1 MTTWV
6 TEAEL
11 DLDGLLRETDDPSC
25 GALAVFAGT
34 VREQNE
40 GRAVTGMTYEAH
52 PVLAARTLAALER
65 EALERFDIARCRIQ
79 HRIGALALGDV
90 SVLVVVRSPHR
101 GAAFEAAQ
109 WAIDTLKERAEV
121 WKHEH
126 YVEGDSAYLDGAS
139 IAAPESEGGGDA

>member
-1 MTTWV
+1 MTQRWV

-11 DLDGLLRETDDPSC
+11 DLNELLAETEDPSC

-40 GRAVTGMTYEAH
+40 GRPVTGMTYEAH
-52 PVLAARTLAALER
+52 PVLAARTLQALET
-65 EALERFDIARCRIQ
+65 EALERFDIARCRIV
-79 HRIGALALGDV
+79 HRTGAMSLGDT
-90 SVLVVVRSPHR
+90 SVLVVVRSAHR
-101 GAAFEAAQ
+101 RASFEAAQ

-126 YVEGDSAYLDGAS
+126 YVDGDSAYLGGTS
-139 IAAPESEGGGDA
+139 IAAAEGDDDA